1 MHIDLSDLDAELGLR
16 TGDSP
21 TASDSLPATDSLLTQ
36 PSGSLD
42 KASESTAVE
51 QELHFDGKRRRRDEE

>member
-1 MHIDLSDLDAELGLR
+1 MQLDLSNLDAELGLR

-21 TASDSLPATDSLLTQ
+21 TASDSLPVSDSLLTQ

-42 KASESTAVE
+42 KASESTAFE
-51 QELHFDGKRRRRDEE
+51 HELHFDGKRRRRDRE